1 VKKMGE
7 IVEYYKKKNEDNQ
20 WKEWMK
26 SSGRKNSIFPFHT
39 TNTRELKT
47 LSTYMKN
54 IKDVIGLPRD
64 KWKSS
69 DGKDKYKQKN
79 IYLKDFRLIEGV
91 KDFYFYTKKGEL
103 FNKLITENDND
114 NILLYFISLYSYENI
129 FQKYEDFFNCIKEV
143 YSKEEIIKLIEEY
156 LYTSETIETKEIFYI
171 LHFYKDIELLSK
183 FKENKN
189 EFLKW
194 KKEEAYKDFIE
205 ERSIGRNANYTINTT
220 IEDIKILYYLYK
232 LQENKEKTIL
242 EFTIDFFK
250 KLRIYISEEYIKT
263 IKEYDKTIEV
273 IFKERIKNDS
283 FTIDEFNFIDKSH
296 QRIFFGAPGTGKSY
310 LLNEDAKK
318 YFGNDYERVTFHP
331 NYMYGNFIGTF
342 KPFPVRLEDEKE
354 TIMYKYIPGILL
366 RLLIKAIKDPNTNYL
381 LVIEEINRA
390 NTAAVF
396 GDFFQLLDRNSNGES
411 EYGIA
416 VSEDLKLYLEEQ
428 FDKNNLTENEKRY
441 LGENLDKITLPPNFY
456 IWATMNSADQGVMP
470 LDTAFKRRWEFEYI
484 GINDAYDKRKDENG
498 KSEFDTYNFKANENE
513 LANWNDFRI
522 KINEI
527 LSKCHVPEDKLLGP
541 YFISKSILESGDPDK
556 IKNAIKNKVLMYLY
570 EDAGKQHR
578 RKIFKEGKWETYS
591 KLCEAFDKNCEK
603 IFNDEI
609 ELLKSSPKEKAEKII
624 EQANENKDQNQENE
638 KVTTENN
645 DFNDE

>member
-1 VKKMGE
+1 MEE
-7 IVEYYKKKNEDNQ
+7 IVEYYKKKNEDS
-20 WKEWMK
+20 EW
-26 SSGRKNSIFPFHT
+26 RKQMESCSKKDLIFPFHT
-39 TNTRELKT
+39 TNTRFLKT
-47 LSTYMKN
+47 LKTYMKN

-64 KWKSS
+64 KWK
-69 DGKDKYKQKN
+69 DLAGKDKDTDPYKQKN
-79 IYLKDFRLIEGV
+79 IYLSDFRLIEEIGN
-91 KDFYFYTKKGEL
+91 FYFHTKKGEL
-103 FNKLITENDND
+103 FDKLITENDND
-114 NILLYFISLYSYENI
+114 NNLLYFISLYSYKNI
-129 FQKYEDFFNCIKEV
+129 FQRYEFFFNDIKEV

-156 LYTSETIETKEIFYI
+156 LSTDEEIENKEIFYI
-171 LHFYKDIELLSK
+171 LHFYKDIELLQK
-183 FKENKN
+183 FKEDKN

-194 KKEEAYKDFIE
+194 KEKNREYEDFLKKKLK
-205 ERSIGRNANYTINTT
+205 SGGNYSKKTT
-220 IEDIKILYYLYK
+220 IEDIKILYYLHK
-232 LQENKEKTIL
+232 LQENKTESIL
-242 EFTIDFFK
+242 SFTIDFLK
-250 KLRIYISEEYIKT
+250 KLKMDISEEYIKN
-263 IKEYDKTIEV
+263 IKKYDEIIEI
-273 IFKERIKNDS
+273 IFKEKIEDS
-283 FTIDEFNFIDKSH
+283 NFIIDEFYSIDKPH

-318 YFGNDYERVTFHP
+318 YFENNYERVTFHP

-342 KPFPVRLEDEKE
+342 KPFPVKLEDGNE

-366 RLLIKAIKDPNTNYL
+366 RLLIKAIKDPYTKYL

-396 GDFFQLLDRNSNGES
+396 GDFFQLLDRNSNDES
-411 EYGIA
+411 EYEIA
-416 VSEDLKLYLEEQ
+416 VSEDLKLYLEKQ

-456 IWATMNSADQGVMP
+456 IWATMNSTDQGVMP

-484 GINDAYDKRKDENG
+484 GINDAYDKSKDENG

-556 IKNAIKNKVLMYLY
+556 IRNAIKNKVLMYLY

-624 EQANENKDQNQENE
+624 EQANEN
-638 KVTTENN
+638 VTTENN
-645 DFNDE
+645 NSNDE